1 MYLHNFTPKMPL
13 FHPEIKNKVGIN
25 VIKASFTKVSNVL
38 SLILRSQTNAGT
50 TFTLIV
56 EMMMVGGL
64 LAS

>member
-1 MYLHNFTPKMPL
+1 MRR
-13 FHPEIKNKVGIN
+13 VN